1 MYQIELAD
9 MLVGLRKELV
19 KAQEIAAKERL
30 KFRLDDIEVEV
41 KMGIT
46 KKDAVKGELKFW
58 VIDSSGELSNEDQQT
73 QTLRLK
79 LTPISFDNTD
89 TLVSDQ
95 DTK

>member
-19 KAQEIAAKERL
+19 KAQVQASKEPL
-30 KFRLDDIEVEV
+30 KFRLDDIEVEL

-46 KKDAVKGELKFW
+46 KKDAVKGGLKFW
-58 VIDSSGELSNEDQQT
+58 VIDAGGEVSNEDQQL

-79 LTPISFDNTD
+79 LTPITVGGED